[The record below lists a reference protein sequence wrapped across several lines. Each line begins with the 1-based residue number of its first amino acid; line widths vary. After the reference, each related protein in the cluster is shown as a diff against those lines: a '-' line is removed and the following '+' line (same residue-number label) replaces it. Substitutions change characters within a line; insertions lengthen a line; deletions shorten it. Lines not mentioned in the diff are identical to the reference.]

1 MGGTRDVKASRKDLG
16 GLTATALLVAILVP
30 AARAA
35 APAPGYTQFAGCP
48 DPVTEPALGSGVE
61 ICLRATIN
69 SGNFKMGS
77 KNVTIESPISL
88 VGGTNVE
95 LENFV
100 FNSEGGMT
108 AANQKVPGGLVGIT
122 GLEWLTEFLTGEALT
137 VYAVTELAGTPVF
150 HGFEGLSA
158 PIKVHLVNPVLGK
171 NCYVGSTANP
181 IKLELT
187 TGTTNPPPPNE
198 PITGHEATELVFDE
212 ELEITSLLNAKYVDN
227 SFAAPAASGC
237 VLTLF
242 GFLPVNI
249 SGLVNVQAGLP
260 AAAGTNET
268 VQNVDAEATE
278 PYLVYP

>member
-1 MGGTRDVKASRKDLG
+1 MGV
-16 GLTATALLVAILVP
+16 LTVTALLGALLVP
-30 AARAA
+30 AASAA
-35 APAPGYTQFAGCP
+35 TPDPDYAQFAGCP
-48 DPVTEPALGSGVE
+48 DPKTEPVLAKEVE

-77 KNVTIESPISL
+77 KNVTIENPISL

-108 AANQKVPGGLVGIT
+108 AAKQKVPGGLVGLT
-122 GLEWLTEFLTGEALT
+122 GFEWLTGLLTGEALT
-137 VYAVTELAGTPVF
+137 VYAVTELTGTPVF

-198 PITGHEATELVFDE
+198 PITGNEATELVFDE
-212 ELEITSLLNAKYVDN
+212 ELEITHLLGAKYVDN

-237 VLTLF
+237 VLTLL
-242 GFLPVNI
+242 GLIPINI
-249 SGLVNVQAGLP
+249 SSIVSLQAGLP

-268 VQNVDAEATE
+268 VQMVDAEATE
-278 PYLVYP
+278 PHLVYP